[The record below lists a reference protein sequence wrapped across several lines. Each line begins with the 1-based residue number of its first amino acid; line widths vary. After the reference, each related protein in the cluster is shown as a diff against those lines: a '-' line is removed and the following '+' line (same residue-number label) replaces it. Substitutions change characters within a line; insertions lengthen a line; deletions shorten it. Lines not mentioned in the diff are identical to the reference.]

1 MIKGPLTLQN
11 IEKAATESCVI
22 DNGIL
27 NPDIVPYYENGFKDG
42 AQWRIN
48 SIWHDCC
55 DRDVM
60 ADNKEDIVLLLENGM
75 IVDYEDNWEEH
86 CSLVLKWAYKKDL
99 LPINLTIQKKE

>member
-1 MIKGPLTLQN
+1 MIKGPLTNNDIKKEAQN
-11 IEKAATESCVI
+11 RCNRRYSYLHNNAFF
-22 DNGIL
+22 D
-27 NPDIVPYYENGFKDG
+27 GFVDG
-42 AQWRIN
+42 AEWRIN

-60 ADNKEDIVLLLENGM
+60 ADNKEEIVLLLENGM

-99 LPINLTIQKKE
+99 LPNTEN